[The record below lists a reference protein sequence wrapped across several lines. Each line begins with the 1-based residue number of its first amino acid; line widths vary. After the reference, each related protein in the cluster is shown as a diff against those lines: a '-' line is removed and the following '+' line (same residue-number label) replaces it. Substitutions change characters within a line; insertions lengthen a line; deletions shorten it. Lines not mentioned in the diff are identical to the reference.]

1 VRYHNTKAVQS
12 CCITAGQLFSLQI
25 KRVQNPTLYKQYLL
39 LRKKVAKE
47 LGRQEDQVETTP
59 LWHGTDV
66 NTVAKITAGNFDR
79 GYTGRNGILC
89 IISFYSKMAL

>member
-1 VRYHNTKAVQS
+1 V
-12 CCITAGQLFSLQI
+12 QI

-39 LRKKVAKE
+39 LRKEVAKR

-66 NTVAKITAGNFDR
+66 DTVSKITAGKFDR
-79 GYTGRNGILC
+79 GYIGKNGIL
-89 IISFYSKMAL
+89 YS